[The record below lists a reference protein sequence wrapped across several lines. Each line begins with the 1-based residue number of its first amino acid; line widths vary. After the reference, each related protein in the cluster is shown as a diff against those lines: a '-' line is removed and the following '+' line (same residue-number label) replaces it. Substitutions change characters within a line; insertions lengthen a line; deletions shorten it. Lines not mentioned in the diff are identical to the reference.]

1 LKLDCLRTEQAEV
14 PVSRLSTIL
23 VVFLGTI
30 ATAHAFDPSALD
42 GLRENNHCA
51 KCDLSGADLGA
62 AGLTG
67 AGLAGADLSGAN
79 LQKALLIGA
88 DLSDANLRE
97 ADLGGALLEDA
108 NLAGADLTGARL
120 EATRLSGADLDGV
133 SGLTQTQLDQTCNN
147 STGFP
152 DKTRL
157 PKGLTLRRCR

>member
-1 LKLDCLRTEQAEV
+1 V
-14 PVSRLSTIL
+14 NRLSTIL
-23 VVFLGTI
+23 VVFFGTI

-42 GLRENNHCA
+42 GLRKDNQCA
-51 KCDLSGADLGA
+51 KCDLSGADLSA

-79 LQKALLIGA
+79 LRNAVLVGA

-97 ADLGGALLEDA
+97 ADLSGALLDDA

-120 EATRLSGADLDGV
+120 KATRLSGADLAGA
-133 SGLTQTQLDQTCNN
+133 SGLTQAQLDHTCIDA
-147 STGFP
+147 SGFP

-157 PKGLTLRRCR
+157 PKGLTLGRCESK